1 MNEAWLKYLMQLSVQ
16 YGSGDLVTDFMSLTL
31 LTSFLALLVGL
42 ISYKRERAKERLL
55 PDIER
60 LHGMNGRIE
69 KLDRTLNEFRT
80 EMLRQAE
87 LSKGLTE
94 FLKQE
99 IVIVRD
105 GIEELL
111 QRKSGGTPPS
121 SGGGGG
127 SPGPGT
133 REITGSELAEIRKL
147 SVSENVAA
155 EVSKAVSVEL
165 SPVVDALPLVHIPT
179 ASSLT
184 VESVSTVESVPAQ
197 HTGLFARLKRS
208 REGLVSKVK
217 GFFSGKAAFEASMME
232 DLEELLITS
241 DIGVKTT
248 LEIIKNLNARLTRG
262 ERVSEDDL
270 YKMLEQHLAAVLTDS
285 RAEKTEIVP
294 QRQEDG
300 PFVVLLVG
308 VNGAGKTTT
317 VAKLAHQWRSEGLSV
332 MVAAADTYRAAAV
345 AQLKEWADRIQV
357 PIISGADEA
366 KPATVVY
373 DAMVAAK
380 RDKVDVLIIDTAGRL
395 QNKSNL
401 MQELE
406 GIKNVMARHQ
416 AHTPHEALLVV
427 DGSSGQ
433 NALSQAREFHA
444 AVALTGVVITK
455 LDGTPKGGI
464 VVAIKSELNIPVRY
478 IGIGEKREDL
488 KVFNANEFA
497 RALVAREEQVVAVEP
512 MGQVSLN

>member
-1 MNEAWLKYLMQLSVQ
+1 MNEAWLKYLIQISVQ
-16 YGSGDLVTDFMSLTL
+16 YGSGDLATDAISLTL
-31 LTSFLALLVGL
+31 IISFIALLIGI
-42 ISYKRERAKERLL
+42 ISYKRERAREKLL
-55 PDIER
+55 PDVER

-69 KLDRTLNEFRT
+69 KLERTLNEFRT
-80 EMLRQAE
+80 EVLRQGE
-87 LSKGLTE
+87 VSKGLAE
-94 FLKQE
+94 YVKQE

-127 SPGPGT
+127 FSGPGT

-147 SVSENVAA
+147 SLDQNVP
-155 EVSKAVSVEL
+155 VE
-165 SPVVDALPLVHIPT
+165 SPKVISVDAPQLVQIPT
-179 ASSLT
+179 PPALS
-184 VESVSTVESVPAQ
+184 EEIVPTQ
-197 HTGLFARLKRS
+197 HTGLFARLRRS
-208 REGLVSKVK
+208 REGLVLKVK
-217 GFFSGKAAFEASMME
+217 GFFSGKSAFEASMME

-248 LEIIKNLNARLTRG
+248 LEIIKSLNARLARG

-285 RAEKTEIVP
+285 RTQKTEVVP

-317 VAKLAHQWRSEGLSV
+317 VAKLAHQWRAQGLSV

-416 AHTPHEALLVV
+416 AHTPHESLLVV

-433 NALSQAREFHA
+433 NALSQAREFNS

-464 VVAIKSELNIPVRY
+464 VVAIKSEFNIPVRY

-488 KVFNANEFA
+488 KVFNAQEFA
-497 RALVAREEQVVAVEP
+497 RALVAREEQVVSVER

>member
-1 MNEAWLKYLMQLSVQ
+1 MQISRQ
-16 YGSGDLVTDFMSLTL
+16 YGSGDLVTDFMSITL
-31 LTSFLALLVGL
+31 LISFVALLVGFV
-42 ISYKRERAKERLL
+42 SYKREQAREKTL

-60 LHGMNGRIE
+60 LQGMNGRIE
-69 KLDRTLNEFRT
+69 KLERTLNEFRS
-80 EMLRQAE
+80 EALRQAE
-87 LSKGLTE
+87 LSKGIAE

-99 IVIVRD
+99 MIVVRD

-121 SGGGGG
+121 SGGGG
-127 SPGPGT
+127 SSGPGT

-147 SVSENVAA
+147 SVTPAA
-155 EVSKAVSVEL
+155 DQEPVKPIIISSQVDV
-165 SPVVDALPLVHIPT
+165 PVVEIPVVEIPT
-179 ASSLT
+179 AMSAPVISLPT
-184 VESVSTVESVPAQ
+184 EAV
-197 HTGLFARLKRS
+197 GLFARLRRS

-217 GFFSGKAAFEASMME
+217 GFFSGKPAFEASMME

-241 DIGVKTT
+241 DIGVRTT
-248 LEIIKNLNARLTRG
+248 LDIIKGLNARLARG

-270 YKMLEQHLAAVLTDS
+270 YKMLEDHLATVLTDS
-285 RAEKTEIVP
+285 RHPVSEVVP

-300 PFVVLLVG
+300 PFTVLLVG

-317 VAKLAHQWRSEGLSV
+317 VAKLAHQWREQGLSV

-345 AQLKEWADRIQV
+345 AQLKEWADRIDV

-433 NALSQAREFHA
+433 NALSQAREFNS

-478 IGIGEKREDL
+478 IGVGEKREDL
-488 KVFNANEFA
+488 KVFSAKEFA
-497 RALVAREEQVVAVEP
+497 RALVAPEGQGVSLGAV
-512 MGQVSLN
+512 GQVSLN